1 VEEAVTAR
9 VHAARHGDRL
19 LGRTLCGLAAALLA
33 DEAAK
38 VTCKKCRRILDRSPD
53 RRAPVT
59 IEEAAREI
67 LHVIGG
73 PPVQPYPSLTPE
85 IWRAMRCRLY
95 VARREAGESRG
106 ERGATCFCDF
116 CLIDASNA
124 RAKANWE
131 TEQQWRPHQRHAHPF
146 GSVSAA
152 LELLARGGGSSVR
165 SSQGSM
171 QARCEETAR
180 LGTQVQ
186 TTRRHDREDL
196 AIRRVTYATDVDRA
210 IARAYALPAD
220 RRGLTL
226 AQCRA
231 LLLASVASDAPT
243 LEEQAEALG
252 VSERIVRAVVRHGR
266 RQVTIELAVSGYI
279 PEPRARSGLLAA
291 IERRRREIGEVAA

>member
-1 VEEAVTAR
+1 MTAR

-106 ERGATCFCDF
+106 ERGAMCFCDF

-131 TEQQWRPHQRHAHPF
+131 TEQQLRPHRQHAHPF
-146 GSVSAA
+146 GSVNQA
-152 LELLARGGGSSVR
+152 LEAWARWTLNGASVR
-165 SSQGSM
+165 SSQGSL
-171 QARCEETAR
+171 QARCLEIAR
-180 LGTQVQ
+180 LGTHVQ

-196 AIRRVTYATDVDRA
+196 SIRRVTYATDVDRA
-210 IARAYALPAD
+210 IARAYAQPAD

-231 LLLASVASDAPT
+231 LLLASVASDAPS

-266 RQVTIELAVSGYI
+266 RQVTIELVVSGYI

-291 IERRRREIGEVAA
+291 IERRRREIGEVAS